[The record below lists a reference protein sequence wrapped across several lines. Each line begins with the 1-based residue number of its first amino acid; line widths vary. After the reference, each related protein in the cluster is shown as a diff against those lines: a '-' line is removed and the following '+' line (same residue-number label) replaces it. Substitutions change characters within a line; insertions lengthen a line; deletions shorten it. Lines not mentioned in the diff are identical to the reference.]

1 MHLLN
6 PITLLF
12 LLAPAALSSRLTIT
26 IPPSQLLPNPH
37 SLPADTHATLT
48 STTLSS
54 PLKAPLTRSGTFQF
68 FDLAAADYKVPSGQR
83 DDLSGSYLLDIR
95 SSEYVFAPLR
105 VDLDARGNV
114 KGVWE
119 TFRGNEWGNRGV
131 EKYIRPVGGD
141 GEGES
146 SGGNKK
152 DVLVDARV
160 VGRKGFYEVRQTFS
174 PLSLFKNPMI
184 LLALVALAFTFG
196 MPKLMEN
203 MDPEMREEFEK
214 QSRASPISGAQSA
227 MAGGGPANFDLA
239 GWMAGATPREQSAP
253 ASGGGAATGREN
265 RGGARR
271 R

>member
-1 MHLLN
+1 MRLLN
-6 PITLLF
+6 TLS
-12 LLAPAALSSRLTIT
+12 LLLLINPALSSTLTIT
-26 IPPSQLLPNPH
+26 IPPSQHLPNPH

-48 STTLSS
+48 STSLAK
-54 PLKAPLTRSGTFQF
+54 PIKAPLTRSATFVF
-68 FDLAAADYKVPSGQR
+68 ADLTAAEHKVPQH
-83 DDLSGSYLLDIR
+83 DDDISASYLLDIR

-105 VDLDARGNV
+105 VDVDERGHV

-131 EKYIRPVGGD
+131 EKYLRPAEVQVGG
-141 GEGES
+141 GH
-146 SGGNKK
+146 GNAGDIVV
-152 DVLVDARV
+152 DVRI
-160 VGRKGFYEVRQTFS
+160 VGRKAFYEVRQTFS

-184 LLALVALAFTFG
+184 LLALVALGFTFG

-214 QSRASPISGAQSA
+214 QSRASPMSGAQSA

-239 GWMAGATPREQSAP
+239 GWMAGAAPRGQPTPGSGSA
-253 ASGGGAATGREN
+253 GAATGREN
-265 RGGARR
+265 RGPARR